1 MSTRQQRWSLSAHQ
15 AVRAFAKD
23 TKDKQKKLKTYCMK
37 MPALIQRSGA
47 VQALA
52 FVVSR
57 GDEGREFTDALA
69 GTYDAK
75 LKGRQLLTKAQEADQ
90 LSHYLALSRDLLEIA
105 AWYRRFA
112 QIELADVDEHDA
124 QELG

>member
-15 AVRAFAKD
+15 AVLGFAKG

-57 GDEGREFTDALA
+57 GDEGREFIDALA
-69 GTYDAK
+69 GTYDSK
-75 LKGRQLLTKAQEADQ
+75 LESRQLLTKAQEADR
-90 LSHYLALSRDLLEIA
+90 LSHYLALTRDLLEIA

-112 QIELADVDEHDA
+112 QIELAGIDEDDM
-124 QELG
+124 QELR